1 MTNLFSN
8 SKKICNRFFY
18 KKMYVCTFVVASF
31 AVYVNSAYAQVSF
44 VNQGLITNTNSQFVI
59 NGDVTNQLEGTI
71 TNDGHLY
78 VRGNWTNDNT
88 SSTVFTPGSQGWV
101 HLDSAIQGSQTV
113 GGNLLTHFN
122 KLELS
127 GNGTKQLGTVDVEI
141 EDTLALNNKEFL
153 AGDNTVFVQ
162 SPSTTVITR
171 TSGFVS
177 NTNDGGLS
185 RVTNA
190 NEVYEFPVGSSVGTL
205 RFRPVEITP
214 ATSTTYKVRMA
225 NVDATTEGYDITSK
239 ETTIGLNNPN
249 FYHRI
254 SSATPYAA
262 ADVTLY
268 YDPVT
273 DGEYD
278 IMAQWDNLWKN
289 LGEVATTTNYNMN
302 GITKMGYTNFANT
315 PFILSETAPG
325 IFVANVF
332 SPNGDGTND
341 VLHVLGNGIEELS
354 FTVYSRWGEKVF
366 ETTNVNN
373 GWDGTYK
380 GEPMNVGVFVY
391 FITGKFKNGE
401 TIDKNGNITL
411 LR

>member
-1 MTNLFSN
+1 MDSLFSN
-8 SKKICNRFFY
+8 SRKKYNHFFI
-18 KKMYVCTFVVASF
+18 KKMYVYTFIFALSVVFMDDTS
-31 AVYVNSAYAQVSF
+31 AQVSF
-44 VNQGLITNTNSQFVI
+44 INQAQITNSNSQFVI
-59 NGDVTNQLEGTI
+59 NGDVTHKLEGTI
-71 TNDGHLY
+71 TNDGHFY

-88 SSTVFTPGSQGWV
+88 SSTIFAPGSQGWV

-127 GNGTKQLGTVDVEI
+127 GNGIKQLGTVDVEI

-185 RVTNA
+185 RNTNSSETYA
-190 NEVYEFPVGSSVGTL
+190 FPVGSSVGTQ

-214 ATSTTYKVRMA
+214 STSTTFKVRMA
-225 NVDATTEGYDITSK
+225 NVDATSEGFNIANK

-254 SSATPYAA
+254 SSAAPYAA

-268 YDPVT
+268 YDPIT

-302 GITKMGYTNFANT
+302 GVTKMAYTNFVNT
-315 PFILSETAPG
+315 PFILSESAPG

-332 SPNGDGTND
+332 SPNGDGSND
-341 VLHVLGNGIEELS
+341 VLHVLGNGIDELS

-366 ETTNVNN
+366 ETTDVNT
-373 GWDGTYK
+373 GWDGTFK

-391 FITGKFKNGE
+391 FIKGKFKNGE